1 MADYNADNAQG
12 KWTRRDRKKLS
23 HKKMGFDGGS
33 VKLLERIIG
42 KKADIARRGD
52 QGDDDSK

>member
-1 MADYNADNAQG
+1 MPDDTDSPQG

-23 HKKMGFDGGS
+23 RKKMGFDGGS

-52 QGDDDSK
+52 EDDNTGK